1 MPHTVIDNVLVIA
14 WIALFLLAA
23 ALLLQLPVSD
33 LITAGYGEYIS
44 TCQYT
49 NRCLKRIFSD
59 TDISVRICVLVY

>member
-23 ALLLQLPVSD
+23 ALILQLPVSD

-44 TCQYT
+44 ILIHAST
-49 NRCLKRIFSD
+49 RIGASKGSLA
-59 TDISVRICVLVY
+59 TLTSVCEYVC